1 MPETLPL
8 PPKAVPLGKVAANA
22 VSRRKGYPYIIGI
35 TPAFPVHTDAAR
47 GAGEFSTGKKR
58 RDCAS
63 CTENAAIDKTEK
75 IKKKNRNFLQKT
87 LAK

>member
-1 MPETLPL
+1 MLQRDT
-8 PPKAVPLGKVAANA
+8 
-22 VSRRKGYPYIIGI
+22 
-35 TPAFPVHTDAAR
+35 
-47 GAGEFSTGKKR
+47 GEFSTSKKR

-63 CTENAAIDKTEK
+63 CTENTAIDKTEK